1 MFYAGPMTAEEMP
14 IFSRTYD
21 FLTWLLPATNHFPR
35 AHRHDFTRRLLDAPN
50 PIPSGRWSAVTSHV
64 IAQTGQRLGPIPLHP
79 LSRRGVGQLVVLHRD
94 RRPLP
99 LVG

>member
-64 IAQTGQRLGPIPLHP
+64 IAQTGQRLYEMIL
-79 LSRRGVGQLVVLHRD
+79 
-94 RRPLP
+94 RPLAIGHAI
-99 LVG
+99 LAVAAVN